1 MYFISGYKLTQKL
14 LADKWKPSQK
24 EDLHSFWLENILE
37 KWQDYIEH
45 YYSSRIKTF
54 SIDQFTE
61 VGAQQSLIGYNFK
74 TLLYSNISDNHIGYG
89 WSIDDDRMQKIFETL
104 LTDKNYQA
112 REEINNIQSEFKFIV
127 DEYTEDQLLNDYHK
141 IKGGPR

>member
-14 LADKWKPSQK
+14 LTDKWKPSQK
-24 EDLHSFWLENILE
+24 EDLHSFWLENISE

-54 SIDQFTE
+54 SMDQFNE
-61 VGAQQSLIGYNFK
+61 VGAQQSLIGYNFR

-89 WSIDDDRMQKIFETL
+89 WNIDDDRMQKIFEIL

-112 REEINNIQSEFKFIV
+112 REEINNIQSEFKLIV